1 MPYGK
6 GTYGN
11 VRGRPKKT
19 VKKNVRTAKNN
30 RSNGK
35 GGGKKTRYA

>member
-1 MPYGK
+1 MPDGK

-19 VKKNVRTAKNN
+19 DKKNVRTAKNN
-30 RSNGK
+30 RSNRK
-35 GGGKKTRYA
+35 GSGKKTRYA